1 MSDIRLNDEL
11 GKKIIEHLKVGNSIE
26 DAALA
31 CGVKSKQTVYNWLNQ
46 GEKATQGI
54 LRRFYEAVQQARAI
68 PDVVTVGK
76 LYENVLRGDQRAIEF
91 YLSRRKKEWQLKQ
104 QVDVSGSVQMD
115 MDSFKEKLLSR
126 IAKEA
131 GDDGEA

>member
-1 MSDIRLNDEL
+1 MATLRLTDEL
-11 GKKIIEHLKVGNSIE
+11 GRKIIEHIKVGNSIE

-31 CGVKSKQTVYNWLNQ
+31 CGVKSKSTVYNWLAD
-46 GEKATQGI
+46 GEKAAQGV

-91 YLSRRKKEWQLKQ
+91 YLSRRKKEWQLRQ
-104 QVDVSGSVQMD
+104 SVDVSGGVQMD
-115 MDSFKEKLLSR
+115 MDSFKEKILSR

>member
-1 MSDIRLNDEL
+1 MATLRLTDEL

-31 CGVKSKQTVYNWLNQ
+31 CGVKSKQTIYNWLTD
-46 GEKATQGI
+46 GEKASSGI

-68 PDVVTVGK
+68 PDVVVVSK
-76 LYENVLRGDQRAIEF
+76 LYENIMNNDQRAIEF

-104 QVDVSGSVQMD
+104 QVDVSGTVQMD
-115 MDSFKEKLLSR
+115 MDIFRAKLLER
-126 IAKEA
+126 IDKEA
-131 GDDGEA
+131 GNG